1 MGSVASIEGF
11 PPTDGFART
20 VLEILRERITAL
32 KLDLTGLRV
41 VTEAA
46 TGAYACTAVIAA
58 MAGARNVHAVA
69 RGSASHGSA
78 ADAAGATLALARMA
92 GVDKR
97 IEIAPNLG
105 PKALV
110 SCDILTNSG
119 HLRPITRAMIERLPA
134 SAVIALMFEAWEF
147 RDSDLDLNACR
158 DRGIKVAGVNER
170 HRDVA
175 VFPFLGRLCAKLLRD
190 AGMSPFGRKIALL
203 CDNPFLPFIENGLRE
218 EGAFVETC
226 SDVTALQARGFDAVV
241 VALQPRGE
249 RLGKAIFDRLASI
262 APQALV
268 CQFWGD
274 VDRGSAR
281 QHGFSVWPEQ
291 EPRPGHM
298 GILLNA
304 LGPEPIVRLQAGGL
318 RAAELVFR
326 GGWSEP
332 DGVADIL

>member
-58 MAGARNVHAVA
+58 MAGAHNVFAVA
-69 RGSASHGSA
+69 RGSASHGSG
-78 ADAAGATLALARMA
+78 ADAARATLALARMA

-97 IEIAPNLG
+97 IEIAPNLD
-105 PKALV
+105 PKALAC
-110 SCDILTNSG
+110 CDILTNSG
-119 HLRPITRAMIERLPA
+119 HLRPITRAMIERLPT

-147 RDSDLDLNACR
+147 RNSDLDLDACR
-158 DRGIKVAGVNER
+158 DRGIQVAGVNER

-226 SDVTALQARGFDAVV
+226 SDVATLRSRDFDAVV

-249 RLGKAIFDRLASI
+249 RLGKALFERLASI

-274 VDRGSAR
+274 IVRGSAR
-281 QHGFSVWPEQ
+281 QHGFAVWPEQ

-304 LGPEPIVRLQAGGL
+304 LGPEPIVRLQTGGL

-332 DGVADIL
+332 EGVAEIL